1 MKNILLFFGL
11 FFSLSVFS
19 QVNYVD
25 IADTTIT
32 PIGGDF
38 DYNLDLNSD
47 GMVDFVIN
55 LNGSSAIG
63 YIQFEANSASSNQ
76 VLEAG
81 LGEAKRMQCQ
91 DSVNDFSS
99 QWNSLT
105 SALPIITYLQG
116 SSFGSQ
122 FNGGVVDGYLGVRF
136 FDSTSLE
143 HYAWIRVDVP
153 DTIMSITIKDFAYTS
168 NTAGIQVCEVEDSC
182 LNVNIVLN
190 MSSVDESILG
200 ASDGSAAVVASG
212 GTAPY
217 TYLWSNSM
225 ISSSMSG
232 LSPGTYSVTVTDD
245 AGCSSIDSV
254 VVGYGQP
261 SIQVGEINSSA
272 FVLYPNPFQNQLFL
286 NTNFSG
292 EIELSLFNLSGELI
306 CFSNSKKINTK
317 SLKSGVYLIKVALG
331 EKIYRQRVFKY

>member
-1 MKNILLFFGL
+1 MKSVVLFLAIFL
-11 FFSLSVFS
+11 SSSVFC
-19 QVNYVD
+19 QITYVD
-25 IADTTIT
+25 MPDTTLT
-32 PIGGDF
+32 PIGGNFNYD
-38 DYNLDLNSD
+38 LDLNSD
-47 GMVDFVIN
+47 GTVDFVIN
-55 LNGSSAIG
+55 LSGSSSIG
-63 YIQFEANSASSNQ
+63 YVQFAASSNGTSQ

-81 LGEAKRMQCQ
+81 LGEARRMQCQ
-91 DSVNDFSS
+91 DSVNDYSS

-105 SALPIITYLQG
+105 NALPIITYLQG

-136 FDSTSLE
+136 LSATSE

-153 DTIMSITIKDFAYTS
+153 DTSMSMTLKDYAYTS
-168 NTAGIQVCEVEDSC
+168 SSSGFEVCEVEDSC
-182 LNVNIVLN
+182 LNVNIVLT

-200 ASDGSAAVVASG
+200 ASDGSATVVAFG

-225 ISSSMSG
+225 TSSTISG
-232 LSPGTYSVTVTDD
+232 LSPGTYSVIVTDD

-254 VVGYGQP
+254 LVGYGQP
-261 SIQVGEINSSA
+261 SIQIGEINSSA
-272 FVLYPNPFQNQLFL
+272 FVLYPNPFQNQLVL
-286 NTNFSG
+286 NTNFTG

-306 CFSNSKKINTK
+306 CVSNSKKINTK
-317 SLKSGVYLIKVALG
+317 SLKSGVYLINVALG

>member
-55 LNGSSAIG
+55 LSGSSAIG
-63 YIQFEANSASSNQ
+63 YIQFEANGASLNQ

-91 DSVNDFSS
+91 DSVNAYS
-99 QWNSLT
+99 QWNGLN

-168 NTAGIQVCEVEDSC
+168 NTEGIE
-182 LNVNIVLN
+182 
-190 MSSVDESILG
+190 
-200 ASDGSAAVVASG
+200 
-212 GTAPY
+212 
-217 TYLWSNSM
+217 
-225 ISSSMSG
+225 
-232 LSPGTYSVTVTDD
+232 
-245 AGCSSIDSV
+245 
-254 VVGYGQP
+254 
-261 SIQVGEINSSA
+261 
-272 FVLYPNPFQNQLFL
+272 
-286 NTNFSG
+286 
-292 EIELSLFNLSGELI
+292 
-306 CFSNSKKINTK
+306 
-317 SLKSGVYLIKVALG
+317 
-331 EKIYRQRVFKY
+331 